1 MVQFTI
7 LEHSFAYLD
16 TAGGAVVNDN
26 NNNIVWQQNSTQ
38 PDNPEKLEA
47 IARWWAS
54 LAGKEVAWQQ
64 RLIPADGNLE
74 SLDWQPQKFDEKLTL
89 EAPQLRGITIYW
101 RASQS
106 GERNITASKL
116 QLDLTRQ
123 RLYVFP
129 QTQSQVVISVS
140 LPKTQYQKLNLS
152 NPQIAATI
160 KDGKGIILL
169 RDEAEQLEIK
179 VTLDSARLN
188 QLKDRLKIAHN

>member
-1 MVQFTI
+1 MT
-7 LEHSFAYLD
+7 D
-16 TAGGAVVNDN
+16 
-26 NNNIVWQQNSTQ
+26 NIVWQQNSTQ

-47 IARWWAS
+47 IARWWSS

-74 SLDWQPQKFDEKLTL
+74 NLDWQPQKFDEKLTL

-101 RASQS
+101 RTNQS
-106 GERNITASKL
+106 DERNITASKL

-140 LPKTQYQKLNLS
+140 LPETQYQKLNLS

-160 KDGKGIILL
+160 KNDRGIILL
-169 RDEAEQLEIK
+169 RDEAEQLEIQ

-188 QLKDRLKIAHN
+188 QLRDRLKIAHN